1 MGNIIPLTWYEA
13 LPGDTIQHSVSALVR
28 CAPMVTPVM
37 HSIDVRIHCF
47 FVPNRLLW
55 PKTSDADGWEAYI
68 TGGPDGL
75 DAQAHPTIFTVNLDG
90 NVGNNAGVGT
100 LADFMGVPTANLGD
114 SLAINALPFRAYNMI
129 WNEWYRDEQL
139 QPVLDIGTGA
149 GDDNTTVTSLQSISW
164 EKDYLTTTRTNPS
177 LGATLGVFP
186 TGAQAPVA
194 GLGVVDGTAISTSPA
209 GFRDAAGN
217 TGATPGVQS
226 TTAGVWIASE
236 DPGGAFGAGNPVGVA
251 AQLSGFDGGSINDL
265 RRQFAL
271 QRYQEARN
279 MWGSRYV
286 EYLAYHGVRASDA
299 RLQRPELLSSSR
311 SVMQIS
317 EVLQTGGDSAGAQT
331 GVGTMAGHGISGL
344 RTNRYRKFYE
354 EHGIVMCMMSVRPRS
369 VYMQRTTRNLLR
381 GTTQPGLTGTKE
393 DYWQRELEQ
402 IGMQGVNT
410 REIDSS
416 VANGVWGFQDRYD
429 EYRRMESSVHGQ
441 FRDTL
446 SNWHLAR
453 DFGSPPSL
461 NQTFTTC
468 TPTTRVFADEAND
481 NVYVLSNHSVQA
493 RRLLRK
499 TSNPRVL

>member
-1 MGNIIPLTWYEA
+1 MKRHKHSLSHWKLHSFSLGQLVPVTWYEV

-37 HSIDVRIHCF
+37 HSLDVRIHCF
-47 FVPNRLLW
+47 FVPNRIMW
-55 PKTSDADGWEAYI
+55 PSTADNNGWESYI

-90 NVGNNAGVGT
+90 NNGNNAGVGT
-100 LADFMGVPTANLGD
+100 LADYMGVPTAGLGD

-139 QPVLDIGTGA
+139 QPVLDVGQGA
-149 GDDNTTVTSLQSISW
+149 GDDSTTATTLQNISW

-186 TGAQAPVA
+186 DGASAGFQEVGGDPTPVIRQLATANTTMQVVNTGVAGAQIN
-194 GLGVVDGTAISTSPA
+194 VDL
-209 GFRDAAGN
+209 
-217 TGATPGVQS
+217 
-226 TTAGVWIASE
+226 
-236 DPGGAFGAGNPVGVA
+236 GGA
-251 AQLSGFDGGSINDL
+251 LGGTINDL

-311 SVMQIS
+311 AVMQIS
-317 EVLQTGGDSAGAQT
+317 EVLQTGGASDGAQT

-354 EHGIVMCMMSVRPRS
+354 EHGIVMCLMSVRPRS
-369 VYMQRTTRNLLR
+369 VYMQRTTRNLMR
-381 GTTQPGLTGTKE
+381 GTNQPGLTGTKE

-416 VANGVWGFQDRYD
+416 VDNGVWGYQDRYD

-461 NQTFTTC
+461 NQTFTSC
-468 TPTTRVFADEAND
+468 VPTTRVFADEAND
-481 NVYVLSNHSVQA
+481 NIYVLSNHSVQA